1 MFKKNVQALT
11 ALLRSIVTGLSSLKP
26 WKIPFRRGVWALA
39 DNPSIQD
46 AVETGGSRVQDQPG
60 LLRDTSTKQNFF
72 KKKMEDGV
80 WLNKPLILL
89 ERRKHP
95 DIKVIHCH
103 LLNWGD

>member
-1 MFKKNVQALT
+1 MACGLLPVIPAFRM
-11 ALLRSIVTGLSSLKP
+11 LLRLEDQEFKA
-26 WKIPFRRGVWALA
+26 W
-39 DNPSIQD
+39 
-46 AVETGGSRVQDQPG
+46 VQDQPG

-95 DIKVIHCH
+95 DIRVIHCH
-103 LLNWGD
+103 LVNWGD